1 MRLNVFDTIDE
12 ALALLSENKE
22 FYQEIER
29 EIEQYLIAVFKESS
43 EMIIDINSRVKSR
56 ESLREKIIRNRF
68 YVENDSAQGI
78 LDNLSDLIGFIIECR
93 FIEDEYNVLNKI
105 RETLNIRN
113 EEDGFYIMKSIRTS
127 FLTAPHGSPRFR
139 KTALRSIVLT
149 AIISRTDKRST

>member
-1 MRLNVFDTIDE
+1 MRLKVFDTIDE
-12 ALALLSENKE
+12 ALALLSENNE
-22 FYQEIER
+22 FYHEIER

-113 EEDGFYIMKSIRTS
+113 EEDGFYYNEIN
-127 FLTAPHGSPRFR
+127 PHLS
-139 KTALRSIVLT
+139 LIH
-149 AIISRTDKRST
+149 I